1 MAILS
6 QFLIEAVVISSV
18 GGFIGIV
25 FGYLGGMAVL
35 AQMDL
40 TTGVSIAS
48 ITIGFG
54 FSSTVGVLAGFYPA
68 FKASK
73 LNPIES
79 LRYE

>member
-1 MAILS
+1 M
-6 QFLIEAVVISSV
+6 VSSI

-25 FGYLGGMAVL
+25 FGYLGGSVVL

-40 TTGVSIAS
+40 ATGVGISSIV
-48 ITIGFG
+48 IGFG
-54 FSSTVGVLAGFYPA
+54 FSTLVGVLAGFYPA

-73 LNPIES
+73 LSPIDS